1 MYIYMS
7 VYHAYRR
14 VYVYRYRYLWNAFGH
29 DFRNDPAKFSAD
41 NDNSS
46 VRLIQ
51 FYRNAQC

>member
-1 MYIYMS
+1 MS